1 LPPEVRV
8 LRLKCMKY
16 YFGWGFAPDPTGGI
30 QRWHK
35 TLIAGRGRP
44 TGLLLR
50 GMGVR
55 EGKRRG
61 KD

>member
-1 LPPEVRV
+1 
-8 LRLKCMKY
+8 MKY
-16 YFGWGFAPDPTGGI
+16 YFGWGFAPDPTGVI
-30 QRWHK
+30 QRRHK